1 MHTSFPRSMQ
11 RSAQLL
17 LLAVLLLLL
26 FGAVPQRASADGGA
40 WPTPT
45 VTPQPVVVPTPTPFP
60 VVFPTPTTIGFPLG
74 ATQPSEAQVVA
85 PTLQPTPAPQPS
97 RFSGFALCWPFAL
110 GFILI
115 VIIASV
121 VLIGRRT

>member
-1 MHTSFPRSMQ
+1 MHTSIPRTMQ
-11 RSAQLL
+11 GAARLL
-17 LLAVLLLLL
+17 LLAMLLLLL
-26 FGAVPQRASADGGA
+26 FGAVPQRAFADGGG

-45 VTPQPVVVPTPTPFP
+45 VTPKPVVFPTPTPFP

-74 ATQPSEAQVVA
+74 ATQPPGAQVVA
-85 PTLQPTPAPQPS
+85 PTLQPTPAPKPS
-97 RFSGFALCWPFAL
+97 RFSGLALCWPFAL

-115 VIIASV
+115 VIIASI

>member
-1 MHTSFPRSMQ
+1 MKS
-11 RSAQLL
+11 
-17 LLAVLLLLL
+17 LARLFVLALLL
-26 FGAVPQRASADGGA
+26 FGAVPQQASADGGA

-45 VTPQPVVVPTPTPFP
+45 ATVTPKPVVVPTPTPFP

-74 ATQPSEAQVVA
+74 ATQPPGAQVVA
-85 PTLQPTPAPQPS
+85 PTLQPTPAPKPS
-97 RFSGFALCWPFAL
+97 RFSGLALCWPFAL

-115 VIIASV
+115 VIIASI